1 MLWRGKLKKYFE
13 AQIPKDDLTDLSSL
27 ALSGLA
33 LFSATL
39 AAWSLTS
46 NLKITNGFPVSSGLF
61 SNWIV
66 WTALAL
72 GFQVLSRR
80 ISSQAAA
87 QGRRPAVHRPMQE
100 QPEVILIVSEL
111 TEKPRAKD
119 TTIVAA

>member
-1 MLWRGKLKKYFE
+1 MKKYIE
-13 AQIPKDDLTDLSSL
+13 AQIPRNDLTDLSSL

-39 AAWSLTS
+39 AVWSLTS

-66 WTALAL
+66 WTAFAL
-72 GFQVLSRR
+72 GFQVLSRH
-80 ISSQAAA
+80 ISRQLAIQMHQSASSRQV
-87 QGRRPAVHRPMQE
+87 QT
-100 QPEVILIVSEL
+100 QPEVILIVSDLITSEL
-111 TEKPRAKD
+111 TEKSRAKD